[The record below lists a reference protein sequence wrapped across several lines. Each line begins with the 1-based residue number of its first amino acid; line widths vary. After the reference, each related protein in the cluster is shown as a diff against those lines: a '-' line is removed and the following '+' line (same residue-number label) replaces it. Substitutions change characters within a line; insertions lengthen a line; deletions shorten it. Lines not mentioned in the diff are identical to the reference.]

1 VIVTERRPVAQALEH
16 LLREASSRVPAGEA
30 VQVVGRRRAG
40 RQTLEI
46 LPTNEPQAAPR
57 ALRAPRASPEHGAD
71 VAGRSLSV
79 ILAKLLLETQGATL
93 TCTLSEDGT
102 WAAAIEFPAKE

>member
-1 VIVTERRPVAQALEH
+1 
-16 LLREASSRVPAGEA
+16 VPAGEA

-46 LPTNEPQAAPR
+46 RPAREPQTAPR
-57 ALRAPRASPEHGAD
+57 ALRASRPDPEHGAD

-79 ILAKLLLETQGATL
+79 ILAKLLLETQGASL
-93 TCTLSEDGT
+93 TCTLSDDGT